1 MNAPP
6 LKLAVIAGEVSG
18 DLLGG
23 DLVAAIRRQFKG
35 NVDLVGVGGD
45 EPHPDIAAS
54 GGLMDF
60 EHVGDLTQCGDDR
73 IQVAVVHFQ
82 GHEGQDVI
90 AELAQIDV
98 AAAITQDFGTLQ
110 PAQARLRCVARNTDL
125 ICEFRDLDAGILD
138 QREQHFQVYI
148 I

>member
-1 MNAPP
+1 M
-6 LKLAVIAGEVSG
+6 LKRILGTLAGIVVAM
-18 DLLGG
+18 
-23 DLVAAIRRQFKG
+23 LVVTA
-35 NVDLVGVGGD
+35 
-45 EPHPDIAAS
+45 
-54 GGLMDF
+54 MDALSHALF
-60 EHVGDLTQCGDDR
+60 PES
-73 IQVAVVHFQ
+73 VAKSM
-82 GHEGQDVI
+82 EM
-90 AELAQIDV
+90 ADV